1 MVGKRG
7 YLTELVVPVAT
18 AADPD
23 SYKKASRTVR
33 WALTWKAD
41 AASPEW
47 AFPRPR
53 GQWRLRRRPATD
65 RYAPRSQVLP
75 AGHRRVGA
83 ARRGGVAVEAAVAP
97 PLRAGPDRSAAAVH
111 MRYCLKDLS
120 RLIFR
125 RSFCRIRLAARR
137 SQENLVPF
145 WNLEQN

>member
-1 MVGKRG
+1 MG

-18 AADPD
+18 AADTD

-53 GQWRLRRRPATD
+53 GPWRLRRRPATD

-83 ARRGGVAVEAAVAP
+83 ARRGGGRRRSRRGTSP
-97 PLRAGPDRSAAAVH
+97 PRTAGPDRSAAAVH

-125 RSFCRIRLAARR
+125 RSFCRIRLVMRYGYR
-137 SQENLVPF
+137 SVIF
-145 WNLEQN
+145 R

>member
-1 MVGKRG
+1 MRTENGKMG

-18 AADPD
+18 AADTD

-53 GQWRLRRRPATD
+53 GPWRLRRRPATD

-97 PLRAGPDRSAAAVH
+97 PLRGEVFPPSPRRARGCIFHCGIPDS
-111 MRYCLKDLS
+111 
-120 RLIFR
+120 
-125 RSFCRIRLAARR
+125 
-137 SQENLVPF
+137 
-145 WNLEQN
+145 